1 MATWS
6 IFLTGGNESTATA
19 TRSCATAA
27 MLNRINDR
35 RRMKV
40 DLWCL
45 MVAVEYTQFVH
56 RETYQCRFFGNPRL
70 SHHRKFGLAQI
81 THESRVNRN
90 AILGQ
95 KSASRK
101 SPLPSSKPVSG
112 QSPNSL

>member
-27 MLNRINDR
+27 MLSRINDR
-35 RRMKV
+35 RRMKL

-45 MVAVEYTQFVH
+45 MVGVEYTQFVH

-70 SHHRKFGLAQI
+70 PHHRIFRLAQT
-81 THESRVNRN
+81 THKSRLSGMQFWAR
-90 AILGQ
+90 
-95 KSASRK
+95 R
-101 SPLPSSKPVSG
+101 SPLISSKPVSG
-112 QSPNSL
+112 PQDE